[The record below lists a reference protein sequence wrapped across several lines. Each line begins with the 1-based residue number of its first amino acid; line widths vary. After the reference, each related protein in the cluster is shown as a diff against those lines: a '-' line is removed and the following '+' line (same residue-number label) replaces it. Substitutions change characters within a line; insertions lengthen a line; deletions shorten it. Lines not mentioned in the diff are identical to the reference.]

1 MEYEIPDH
9 LARFVQNEIRKEL
22 QSFRSLEYPISYSI
36 DRIYKLIAHIA
47 HNARPKEPKPPKKFI
62 QLDENG

>member
-9 LARFVQNEIRKEL
+9 LAKFVQNEIRKEL

-36 DRIYKLIAHIA
+36 ERIYKLIAHIA
-47 HNARPKEPKPPKKFI
+47 HNARPSQKKPPKTDI
-62 QLDENG
+62 HLEL

>member
-9 LARFVQNEIRKEL
+9 LAKFVQNEIRREL

-36 DRIYKLIAHIA
+36 DRIYRLIAHIA
-47 HNARPKEPKPPKKFI
+47 HNAKPSQKKVI
-62 QLDENG
+62 KNLGDE

>member
-22 QSFRSLEYPISYSI
+22 QSFRSLEYPIGYSI
-36 DRIYKLIAHIA
+36 ERIYKLIAHIA
-47 HNARPKEPKPPKKFI
+47 HNAKPTQRKPTAPINKI
-62 QLDENG
+62 EL